1 MKLKLHELVAL
12 NYELNGMM
20 KQNDDKSTQV
30 VLTGLLKQK
39 MNMTLR
45 AYVLRLNKVLAE
57 EIKMYEELRMELYKK
72 YGSEEEGQIRLNE
85 KSINDFNKEHTELLL
100 AEKEINTENLWG
112 DSLTIKDLA
121 GIETDEEYNM
131 FIKLV
136 EGK

>member
-20 KQNDDKSTQV
+20 RQNDDKSTQV
-30 VLTGLLKQK
+30 VLNGLLKQK

-72 YGSEEEGQIRLNE
+72 YGKEEEGQIRLNE
-85 KSINDFNKEHTELLL
+85 ESVADFNKEHAELLL
-100 AEKEINTENLWG
+100 AEKEINTGDLWG

-121 GIETDEEYNM
+121 GIETNEEYNM

>member
-20 KQNDDKSTQV
+20 RQNDDKSTQV
-30 VLTGLLKQK
+30 VLNGLLKQK

-72 YGSEEEGQIRLNE
+72 YGKEEEGQIRLNE
-85 KSINDFNKEHTELLL
+85 ESVADFNKEHAELLL

-121 GIETDEEYNM
+121 GIETNEEYNM